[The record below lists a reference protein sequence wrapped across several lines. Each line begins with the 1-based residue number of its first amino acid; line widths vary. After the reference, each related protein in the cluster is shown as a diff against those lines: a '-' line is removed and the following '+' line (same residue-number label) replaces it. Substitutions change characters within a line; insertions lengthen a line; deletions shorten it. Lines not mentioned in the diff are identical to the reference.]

1 MEIIPNL
8 FIVGAPKCGTTAL
21 SEYLR
26 AHPEVFFSSPKEPHF
41 FNTDFST
48 RHTYDTEK
56 YLECFKN
63 YSGQKIIA
71 EGSVFYLYSKEAIP
85 NILKINPEAKFIVM
99 VRDPIE
105 IAHAWHSQAIKNGS
119 ETVGDFEKAW
129 SLIKKRKN
137 GKSIP
142 PFTRRVE
149 QLMYSEIGK
158 IGTQINRAS
167 PLIKNENLLI
177 LEYNTFFSSIESNYL
192 KVLDFLKIDPNQK
205 PENFEKINT
214 NKSYKNLQFKNASET
229 LIKSF
234 KKIFKVKSNYGLYSK
249 TIGKWNQIE
258 QQRQPLRSEFKRQ
271 LKKYFIKEVLEVNKY
286 VEEDLLKIWD
296 YK

>member
-1 MEIIPNL
+1 MNPPPIPNL
-8 FIVGAPKCGTTAL
+8 FIIGAPKCGTTAL

-26 AHPEVFFSSPKEPHF
+26 AHPEVCFSSPKEPHF

-48 RHTYDTEK
+48 RHTYTSEK

-99 VRDPIE
+99 VRDPVE
-105 IAHAWHSQAIKNGS
+105 IAYAWHSQAIKNGS

-129 SLIKKRKN
+129 NLIKKRKN
-137 GKSIP
+137 GTKIP
-142 PFTRRVE
+142 PFTRRIE

-167 PLIKNENLLI
+167 PLIKKGNLLI
-177 LEYNTFFSSIESNYL
+177 LEYNTFFSSIESSYL

-214 NKSYKNLQFKNASET
+214 NKSYKNLPLKNISENLT
-229 LIKSF
+229 KSF
-234 KKIFKVKSNYGLYSK
+234 KKIFQIKSNYGLYSK

-271 LKKYFIKEVLEVNKY
+271 LKKYFIKKC
-286 VEEDLLKIWD
+286 
-296 YK
+296 

>member
-142 PFTRRVE
+142 PFTHRIE

-167 PLIKNENLLI
+167 SLIKKGNLLI
-177 LEYNTFFSSIESNYL
+177 LEYNTFFSSIESSYS
-192 KVLDFLKIDPNQK
+192 KVLDFLKIDPNQR

-214 NKSYKNLQFKNASET
+214 NKSYKNLLLKNVTENLT
-229 LIKSF
+229 KRF
-234 KKIFKVKSNYGLYSK
+234 KKIFKLKSNYGLYSK

-258 QQRQPLRSEFKRQ
+258 QQRKPLRSEFEHQ
-271 LKKYFIKEVLEVNKY
+271 LRKYFIKEVLEVNKY
-286 VEEDLLKIWD
+286 VEEDLLKIWG